1 MYASTGMFTTYSAL
15 SVCLSRVVFGL
26 GYKRIYT
33 FGIIENPGKYA
44 TSLHAE
50 RFVFTS
56 SSKRKRDRYR
66 RLGLKIEGK
75 ER

>member
-1 MYASTGMFTTYSAL
+1 MLTTYSAL

-26 GYKRIYT
+26 DYKRIYT

-50 RFVFTS
+50 RIYIIVEAKERPLS
-56 SSKRKRDRYR
+56 SSRSKN
-66 RLGLKIEGK
+66 
-75 ER
+75 